1 MNGSRLLVHTYTYM
15 DCNVREASFS
25 RIHKSKAKNPQRTT
39 TVTGGKRP
47 SHFDTY
53 LHH

>member
-1 MNGSRLLVHTYTYM
+1 M

-25 RIHKSKAKNPQRTT
+25 RIHKSKNPQRTAD
-39 TVTGGKRP
+39 VTGGRRP
-47 SHFDTY
+47 SHFDAY